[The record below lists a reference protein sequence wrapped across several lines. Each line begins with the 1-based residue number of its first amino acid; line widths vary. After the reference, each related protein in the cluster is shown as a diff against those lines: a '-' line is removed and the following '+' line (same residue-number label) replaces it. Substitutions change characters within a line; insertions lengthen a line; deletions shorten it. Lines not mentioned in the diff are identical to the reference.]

1 MVDETNLGTKHAIAT
16 WKEVAVLELM
26 ISGDVADVVME
37 VIGNMKVKSNDKY
50 IITHTKFETLTTI
63 IPKSTS

>member
-1 MVDETNLGTKHAIAT
+1 MVDKTNLGTKHAIAT

-37 VIGNMKVKSNDKY
+37 VIGNMKV
-50 IITHTKFETLTTI
+50 
-63 IPKSTS
+63 